1 MHRLATLP
9 GDPSNEEVEL
19 VEQPTAPV
27 LFLTSATTD
36 IATLAATL
44 SEPTHKHWK
53 GRIRALPLFSVGH
66 PAQVDYYLSSTAQK
80 ANLIII
86 RLLGSRGHWSYGLEK
101 LKLWQENE
109 KKRKLIIL
117 SGTSDNELELHS
129 IGNIDIKTTKRL
141 SDLLKIGGIKNMN
154 IFLDLVDLV
163 IDEKEYNL
171 KNFKP
176 TNLDDPHKW
185 DWKQDKGEKVGVI
198 FYRALFQAGDIKLAK
213 IINQYLRNS
222 GLAPRTLW
230 VSSLRDKSIQKK
242 IEKLF
247 IKENVKAVLTS
258 TSFS

>member
-53 GRIRALPLFSVGH
+53 GRIRALPLFSLEH

-101 LKLWQENE
+101 LKLWQETKINILTFG
-109 KKRKLIIL
+109 LI
-117 SGTSDNELELHS
+117 
-129 IGNIDIKTTKRL
+129 
-141 SDLLKIGGIKNMN
+141 M
-154 IFLDLVDLV
+154 IF
-163 IDEKEYNL
+163 
-171 KNFKP
+171 
-176 TNLDDPHKW
+176 
-185 DWKQDKGEKVGVI
+185 
-198 FYRALFQAGDIKLAK
+198 
-213 IINQYLRNS
+213 
-222 GLAPRTLW
+222 
-230 VSSLRDKSIQKK
+230 SIQMM
-242 IEKLF
+242 
-247 IKENVKAVLTS
+247 
-258 TSFS
+258 